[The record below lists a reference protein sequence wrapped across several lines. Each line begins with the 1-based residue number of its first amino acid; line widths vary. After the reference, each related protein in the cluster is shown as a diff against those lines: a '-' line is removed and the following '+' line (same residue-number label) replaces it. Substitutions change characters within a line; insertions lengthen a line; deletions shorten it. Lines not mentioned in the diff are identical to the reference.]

1 MRHLQKKEPRDG
13 RTVREIAIII
23 IIVVIIIIIIIIIT
37 ITDNTV
43 KGSYTVKKFIEKH
56 IN

>member
-1 MRHLQKKEPRDG
+1 MRHLQEKEPRDG

-23 IIVVIIIIIIIIIT
+23 IIVVIIIIIIIIT